1 MVLFAA
7 PTVVSTLQVYSPK
20 LPAKEAVE
28 SMLVPVARTAPFLLQ
43 VRVCVLGLPPSAWQ
57 VSWVVSPASR
67 EGLSADTR
75 TTGGSGGIYIIYCR
89 LIVHDHL
96 SPTVLTVKSNS
107 ERYVDCLKRV

>member
-1 MVLFAA
+1 MVLFAV

-28 SMLVPVARTAPFLLQ
+28 SVLVPVARTAPFLLQ

-67 EGLSADTR
+67 EGLSADTP
-75 TTGGSGGIYIIYCR
+75 TTGGSDGGSDIHNNN
-89 LIVHDHL
+89 IVD
-96 SPTVLTVKSNS
+96 
-107 ERYVDCLKRV
+107 